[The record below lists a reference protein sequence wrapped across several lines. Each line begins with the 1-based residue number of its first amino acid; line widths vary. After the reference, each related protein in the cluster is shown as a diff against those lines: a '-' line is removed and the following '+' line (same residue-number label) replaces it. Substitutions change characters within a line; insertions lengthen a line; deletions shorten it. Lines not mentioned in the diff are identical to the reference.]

1 MKRKYILF
9 AVLPVL
15 AAVFSS
21 CLRLSPTAF
30 NLDTQRFQTFFHE
43 DAESHCGKK
52 TACYDGRIYYLSD
65 ESGTQGI
72 HSMRPD
78 GSGVKLVFPAEDIR
92 SLQITEQF
100 FLYAGFEKNVEELN
114 LTYRS
119 FTGFRR
125 KNTERNSAA
134 LQNAVGEEAAVLLP
148 VLPEWN
154 IWDVRLT
161 EDGLLIFRINAP
173 DYTDGAP
180 VLKTELVRAADGR
193 IIWQVENG
201 ETLRFPVER
210 IVIDGEEYPFLL
222 TQVGTIRLAG
232 NGCTRTCI
240 SKYGICYDEW
250 MQNADIFGSS
260 GERLLTQEPL
270 FRPDYDRPEEKWQ
283 LCRMTE
289 RGVYLL
295 QSGCRLLY
303 CDRATGET
311 ETVAEIPKQDRAYAT
326 FESGGGFRLLTESPN
341 SHSLFAFLKRDCGQA
356 LYGIDV
362 EGKEQ
367 KELLRLPQSAAFV
380 YLDETRAIAAKGK
393 KLLFYD
399 LTGEQAEQTGTMELA
414 TRIVDRRNKV
424 ECAGGWLF
432 LYRFNDKTMRDEL
445 VEKVRIG

>member
-65 ESGTQGI
+65 ESGTQGV

-125 KNTERNSAA
+125 KNTERNSSA
-134 LQNAVGEEAAVLLP
+134 LQNAAGEEAAVLLP

-173 DYTDGAP
+173 DYTDGSP

-210 IVIDGEEYPFLL
+210 IVIDGEE
-222 TQVGTIRLAG
+222 
-232 NGCTRTCI
+232 
-240 SKYGICYDEW
+240 
-250 MQNADIFGSS
+250 
-260 GERLLTQEPL
+260 
-270 FRPDYDRPEEKWQ
+270 
-283 LCRMTE
+283 
-289 RGVYLL
+289 
-295 QSGCRLLY
+295 
-303 CDRATGET
+303 
-311 ETVAEIPKQDRAYAT
+311 
-326 FESGGGFRLLTESPN
+326 
-341 SHSLFAFLKRDCGQA
+341 
-356 LYGIDV
+356 
-362 EGKEQ
+362 
-367 KELLRLPQSAAFV
+367 
-380 YLDETRAIAAKGK
+380 
-393 KLLFYD
+393 
-399 LTGEQAEQTGTMELA
+399 
-414 TRIVDRRNKV
+414 
-424 ECAGGWLF
+424 
-432 LYRFNDKTMRDEL
+432 
-445 VEKVRIG
+445 